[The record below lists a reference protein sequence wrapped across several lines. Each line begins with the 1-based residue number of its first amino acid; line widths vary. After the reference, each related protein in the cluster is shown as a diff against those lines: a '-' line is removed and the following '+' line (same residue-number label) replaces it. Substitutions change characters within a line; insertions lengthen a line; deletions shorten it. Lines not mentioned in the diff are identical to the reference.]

1 MSIMKKF
8 FTIIL
13 LVLIVACSQEK
24 EQGNMV
30 VQGQIKGL
38 KKGTLYLQKMKDTVI
53 VSVDSIVLFGNDT
66 FKLTDNISSSE
77 MYYLNLD
84 GKNISFFG
92 EEGIITIN
100 DQVDKFGFSAEIS
113 GSKNQKIYEDY
124 KKMISKFQ
132 GIQLDLLVA
141 NLQAQKDK
149 DIKKSDSLRNESE
162 RQIRKKY
169 IYTINFALNNPDSEA
184 AAYIALTEL
193 VNSNVK
199 FLDSINNTLTDRV
212 KNTLYGKKLENFISE
227 IKRTEN

>member
-1 MSIMKKF
+1 MKKILAIVLLLL
-8 FTIIL
+8 II
-13 LVLIVACSQEK
+13 ACSKEK
-24 EQGNMV
+24 ELGNMV

-38 KKGTLYLQKMKDTVI
+38 KKGTLYLQKMKDTV
-53 VSVDSIVLFGNDT
+53 VFSVDSIVLFGSDT

-124 KKMISKFQ
+124 KKIIRKFH
-132 GIQLDLLVA
+132 GKQLDLLAA

-169 IYTINFALNNPDSEA
+169 VYTINFALNNPDSEA